1 MFLLIT
7 THRKFPAQILVYKPN
22 AAALF
27 RKRYWSSSSFFPVT
41 YNSTRKQFF
50 AKLLGVVG
58 AASVLPALGAKS
70 SLSATAGGKPTGRRP
85 AGSSF
90 EIRHDQRAVAR
101 RDVA

>member
-1 MFLLIT
+1 M
-7 THRKFPAQILVYKPN
+7 
-22 AAALF
+22 
-27 RKRYWSSSSFFPVT
+27 T

-58 AASVLPALGAKS
+58 TASVLPTLGAKTS
-70 SLSATAGGKPTGRRP
+70 SSAIVPGKPEGLRP
-85 AGSSF
+85 AGASF

>member
-1 MFLLIT
+1 
-7 THRKFPAQILVYKPN
+7 
-22 AAALF
+22 
-27 RKRYWSSSSFFPVT
+27 VT

-58 AASVLPALGAKS
+58 AANVLPTLGAKTSAPNAAS
-70 SLSATAGGKPTGRRP
+70 STLAGRTP
-85 AGSSF
+85 AGPSF